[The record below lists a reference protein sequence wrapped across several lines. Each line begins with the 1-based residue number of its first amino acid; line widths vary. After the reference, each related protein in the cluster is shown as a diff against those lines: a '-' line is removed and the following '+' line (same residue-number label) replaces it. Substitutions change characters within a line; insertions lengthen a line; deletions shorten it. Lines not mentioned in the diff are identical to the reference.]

1 MLHGLTGRRTY
12 GVLPF
17 QHGLGIDEEDGLRV
31 SLRGAVRESVV
42 APPVGDDVLRV
53 AVCAV
58 PLMSNFTDVD
68 ALAAEPGVVVRFV
81 DRAEELVDADLVV
94 VPGTRG
100 TVRALRWLRE
110 RGLADALARR
120 AAEGRPV
127 LGICGGFQ
135 VLGEH
140 IEDDVESREGSVAG
154 LGLLPVRVRFAREK
168 TLARPVGEAL
178 GEPVEGYEIHHG
190 VAEVAGGE
198 AFLDGCRVGEMWGTH
213 WHGSLESD
221 GFRRRFLAGWRGRP
235 APLRPR
241 ARTSFAALREEQ
253 LDLLGDLIEE
263 HADTDALLSLIE
275 KGAPAG
281 LPFIAPGAPV
291 TGGPGTR
298 PRPPR
303 PLPERSFECHH
314 APRHQGGPVSTPYPF
329 TALVGQDD
337 LRLALLLNAVS
348 PAVGGVLV
356 RGEKGTAKS
365 TAVRAL
371 SALLPEVPV
380 VAGCRFSL
388 RPGRRRPELP
398 RRPARG
404 GRRAARPARMVELPV
419 GASEDRLVG
428 ALDIE
433 RALAEGVKAFEP
445 GLLADAHRGILYVD
459 EVNLLHDHLVDLL
472 LDAAAMGA
480 SYVEREGVSVR
491 HAARFLLVGTMNP
504 EEGELRPQLLDRF
517 GLTVEVAA
525 SRETDQRVEVV
536 RRRLAHDDDPEAFA
550 GRWADEEAALRDRV
564 VAARALLPQVVL
576 GDGALRQIAATC
588 AAFEVDGMRA
598 DIVMARTA
606 TALAAW
612 AGRTDVRSEDVR
624 QAALLALPHRRRRN
638 PFDAPGL
645 DEDKLDE
652 TLDEARED
660 DAPEP
665 PGSPEPPEGDDD
677 PDGGPGGGGGQP
689 PADGGPDSPGL
700 PPQQSRDQ
708 AEDRNQGEGAGQED
722 APAPQ
727 APAAG
732 GPGEQGAVSAAEPFR
747 TRMLSV
753 PGIGEGAA
761 GRRSRARTEHGRTT
775 GSRRPRG
782 ALTKLHLAATVQA
795 AAPHQRARGRSGTGL
810 VVRRDDLRQATRE
823 GREGNLVLFVVD
835 ASGSMAA
842 RQRMSA
848 VKGAV
853 LSLLLDA
860 YQRRDKVGLVT
871 FRGSAA
877 EVALPPTSSVDAAAA
892 RLETLP
898 TGGRTPLAAGLLRA
912 HDVLRVERLR
922 DAARRPLLVV
932 VTDGRATGG
941 VEPVAQAGR
950 AARLFAADGV
960 ASVVVDCESGYVRLG
975 LAGQLAGELGG
986 TAVTL
991 DELRADSIAGL
1002 VKDVQG
1008 HGNHSRKAA

>member
-1 MLHGLTGRRTY
+1 M
-12 GVLPF
+12 
-17 QHGLGIDEEDGLRV
+17 
-31 SLRGAVRESVV
+31 
-42 APPVGDDVLRV
+42 
-53 AVCAV
+53 
-58 PLMSNFTDVD
+58 
-68 ALAAEPGVVVRFV
+68 
-81 DRAEELVDADLVV
+81 
-94 VPGTRG
+94 
-100 TVRALRWLRE
+100 
-110 RGLADALARR
+110 
-120 AAEGRPV
+120 
-127 LGICGGFQ
+127 
-135 VLGEH
+135 
-140 IEDDVESREGSVAG
+140 
-154 LGLLPVRVRFAREK
+154 
-168 TLARPVGEAL
+168 
-178 GEPVEGYEIHHG
+178 
-190 VAEVAGGE
+190 
-198 AFLDGCRVGEMWGTH
+198 
-213 WHGSLESD
+213 
-221 GFRRRFLAGWRGRP
+221 
-235 APLRPR
+235 
-241 ARTSFAALREEQ
+241 
-253 LDLLGDLIEE
+253 
-263 HADTDALLSLIE
+263 
-275 KGAPAG
+275 
-281 LPFIAPGAPV
+281 
-291 TGGPGTR
+291 
-298 PRPPR
+298 
-303 PLPERSFECHH
+303 
-314 APRHQGGPVSTPYPF
+314 STPFPF
-329 TALVGQDD
+329 TAVVGQDD

-371 SALLPEVPV
+371 TALLPAVDVVP
-380 VAGCRFSL
+380 GCRFSCD
-388 RPGRRRPELP
+388 
-398 RRPARG
+398 PARPDPG
-404 GRRAARPARMVELPV
+404 CPDGPHEPGPFESRAARMVELPV

-445 GLLADAHRGILYVD
+445 GLLAGAHRGILYVD

-525 SRETDQRVEVV
+525 SREPDLRVEVV
-536 RRRLAHDDDPEAFA
+536 RRRLAYDDDPAAFA
-550 GRWADEEAALRDRV
+550 ARWAEEEAAVRRRI
-564 VAARALLPQVVL
+564 VAARELLPSVRL

-612 AGRTDVRSEDVR
+612 AGRTDVLAEDVR

-652 TLDEARED
+652 TLEESGGS
-660 DAPEP
+660 EG
-665 PGSPEPPEGDDD
+665 PGGSGGDDD
-677 PDGGPGGGGGQP
+677 PDPDGGGPGGGGGQP
-689 PADGGPDSPGL
+689 GPEDGGPGDGDAAARPE
-700 PPQQSRDQ
+700 
-708 AEDRNQGEGAGQED
+708 AGEGGEPRPSGA
-722 APAPQ
+722 
-727 APAAG
+727 
-732 GPGEQGAVSAAEPFR
+732 GEQSPVRAAEPFR
-747 TRMLSV
+747 TKALSV
-753 PGIGEGAA
+753 PGLGEGAA
-761 GRRSRARTEHGRTT
+761 GRRSRARTRHGRTT
-775 GSRRPRG
+775 GARRPRG
-782 ALTKLHLAATVQA
+782 TLTELHLAATVRA
-795 AAPHQRARGRSGTGL
+795 AAPHQRARGRSGPGL

-823 GREGNLVLFVVD
+823 GREGNLVLFLVD

-871 FRGSAA
+871 FRGTSA

-892 RLETLP
+892 RLESLP

-912 HDVLRVERLR
+912 HEVLRVERLR

-941 VEPVAQAGR
+941 PEPVALASR
-950 AARLFAADGV
+950 AARLFAAGGT
-960 ASVVVDCESGYVRLG
+960 ACVVVDCEAGPVRLG
-975 LAGQLAGELGG
+975 LAGRLAADLGG

-991 DELRADSIAGL
+991 EELRADSIAGL
-1002 VKDVQG
+1002 VKDVRG
-1008 HGNHSRKAA
+1008 RAA

>member
-1 MLHGLTGRRTY
+1 M
-12 GVLPF
+12 
-17 QHGLGIDEEDGLRV
+17 
-31 SLRGAVRESVV
+31 
-42 APPVGDDVLRV
+42 
-53 AVCAV
+53 
-58 PLMSNFTDVD
+58 
-68 ALAAEPGVVVRFV
+68 
-81 DRAEELVDADLVV
+81 
-94 VPGTRG
+94 
-100 TVRALRWLRE
+100 
-110 RGLADALARR
+110 
-120 AAEGRPV
+120 
-127 LGICGGFQ
+127 
-135 VLGEH
+135 
-140 IEDDVESREGSVAG
+140 
-154 LGLLPVRVRFAREK
+154 
-168 TLARPVGEAL
+168 
-178 GEPVEGYEIHHG
+178 
-190 VAEVAGGE
+190 
-198 AFLDGCRVGEMWGTH
+198 
-213 WHGSLESD
+213 
-221 GFRRRFLAGWRGRP
+221 
-235 APLRPR
+235 
-241 ARTSFAALREEQ
+241 
-253 LDLLGDLIEE
+253 
-263 HADTDALLSLIE
+263 
-275 KGAPAG
+275 
-281 LPFIAPGAPV
+281 
-291 TGGPGTR
+291 
-298 PRPPR
+298 
-303 PLPERSFECHH
+303 
-314 APRHQGGPVSTPYPF
+314 STPYPF
-329 TALVGQDD
+329 TAIVGQED

-348 PAVGGVLV
+348 PQVGGVLV

-371 SALLPEVPV
+371 SALIPEVPV
-380 VAGCRFSL
+380 VSGCRFSCD
-388 RPGRRRPELP
+388 
-398 RRPARG
+398 PAAHDPACPDGPHEAG
-404 GRRAARPARMVELPV
+404 GDTTRAARMVELPV

-525 SRETDQRVEVV
+525 SREPDQRVEVV
-536 RRRLAHDDDPEAFA
+536 RRRLAYDDDPGGFA
-550 GRWADEEAALRDRV
+550 GRWSDDEAALRARI
-564 VAARALLPQVVL
+564 VAARALLPDVRL

-612 AGRTDVRSEDVR
+612 AGRSDVLAEDVR

-652 TLDEARED
+652 TLEEFG
-660 DAPEP
+660 E
-665 PGSPEPPEGDDD
+665 DD
-677 PDGGPGGGGGQP
+677 PDPGPDGPGGGGGQP
-689 PADGGPDSPGL
+689 SQDGPETSPPGDAGEAETPAEPQEAEGGQ
-700 PPQQSRDQ
+700 PQPS
-708 AEDRNQGEGAGQED
+708 
-722 APAPQ
+722 
-727 APAAG
+727 G
-732 GPGEQGAVSAAEPFR
+732 GGEQQPVRAGEPFR
-747 TRMLSV
+747 TKVLSV
-753 PGIGEGAA
+753 PGLGEGAA

-775 GSRRPRG
+775 GARRPQG
-782 ALTKLHLAATVQA
+782 ALTKLHLAATVLA
-795 AAPHQRARGRSGTGL
+795 AAPHQRARGRSGRGL

-871 FRGSAA
+871 FRGKDA
-877 EVALPPTSSVDAAAA
+877 ELALPPTSSVDAAAA

-912 HDVLRVERLR
+912 HDVLRVERMR
-922 DAARRPLLVV
+922 DPSRRPLLVV

-941 VEPVAQAGR
+941 VDPVALASR
-950 AARLFAADGV
+950 AARLHTAEGT
-960 ASVVVDCESGYVRLG
+960 ASVVVDCESGPVRLG
-975 LAGQLAGELGG
+975 LAGDLARDLGG

-1002 VKDVQG
+1002 VRDVQAT
-1008 HGNHSRKAA
+1008 RRAA

>member
-1 MLHGLTGRRTY
+1 MTT
-12 GVLPF
+12 PF
-17 QHGLGIDEEDGLRV
+17 
-31 SLRGAVRESVV
+31 
-42 APPVGDDVLRV
+42 
-53 AVCAV
+53 
-58 PLMSNFTDVD
+58 
-68 ALAAEPGVVVRFV
+68 
-81 DRAEELVDADLVV
+81 
-94 VPGTRG
+94 
-100 TVRALRWLRE
+100 
-110 RGLADALARR
+110 
-120 AAEGRPV
+120 
-127 LGICGGFQ
+127 
-135 VLGEH
+135 
-140 IEDDVESREGSVAG
+140 
-154 LGLLPVRVRFAREK
+154 
-168 TLARPVGEAL
+168 
-178 GEPVEGYEIHHG
+178 
-190 VAEVAGGE
+190 
-198 AFLDGCRVGEMWGTH
+198 
-213 WHGSLESD
+213 
-221 GFRRRFLAGWRGRP
+221 
-235 APLRPR
+235 
-241 ARTSFAALREEQ
+241 
-253 LDLLGDLIEE
+253 
-263 HADTDALLSLIE
+263 
-275 KGAPAG
+275 
-281 LPFIAPGAPV
+281 
-291 TGGPGTR
+291 
-298 PRPPR
+298 
-303 PLPERSFECHH
+303 
-314 APRHQGGPVSTPYPF
+314 PF
-329 TALVGQDD
+329 TAVVGQDD

-371 SALLPEVPV
+371 SALLPEVDV
-380 VAGCRFSL
+380 VAGCRFSCDPAKPDSACPDGPHEPGAFAS
-388 RPGRRRPELP
+388 RPS
-398 RRPARG
+398 
-404 GRRAARPARMVELPV
+404 RMVELPV

-433 RALAEGVKAFEP
+433 RALSEGVKAFEP

-525 SRETDQRVEVV
+525 SREPDQRVEVV
-536 RRRLAHDDDPEAFA
+536 RRRLAYDDDPAGFA
-550 GRWADEEAALRDRV
+550 DRWADEEAAVRARI
-564 VAARALLPQVVL
+564 VAARELLPSVRL

-612 AGRTDVRSEDVR
+612 AGRDQVLAEDVR

-652 TLDEARED
+652 TLEEFSGED
-660 DAPEP
+660 DE
-665 PGSPEPPEGDDD
+665 D
-677 PDGGPGGGGGQP
+677 PDPGPDGPGGGGQP
-689 PADGGPDSPGL
+689 PSSEPEGPQADGGSGAQPE
-700 PPQQSRDQ
+700 
-708 AEDRNQGEGAGQED
+708 AGEGGEPQPSGAGS
-722 APAPQ
+722 
-727 APAAG
+727 
-732 GPGEQGAVSAAEPFR
+732 GEQSAVRAAEPFR
-747 TRMLSV
+747 TKVLSV
-753 PGIGEGAA
+753 PGLGEGAS

-775 GSRRPRG
+775 GARRPRG
-782 ALTKLHLAATVQA
+782 TLTKLHLAATVQA
-795 AAPHQRARGRSGTGL
+795 AAPHQRARGRSGPGL

-877 EVALPPTSSVDAAAA
+877 EVALPPTSSVDAAAV
-892 RLETLP
+892 RLESLP

-912 HDVLRVERLR
+912 HEVLRVERLR
-922 DAARRPLLVV
+922 DPARRPLVVV

-941 VEPVAQAGR
+941 PEPVALASR
-950 AARLFAADGV
+950 AARLFAAEQV
-960 ASVVVDCESGYVRLG
+960 ASVVVDCESGPVRLG

-1002 VKDVQG
+1002 VKGIQG
-1008 HGNHSRKAA
+1008 TSRRAA

>member
-1 MLHGLTGRRTY
+1 MTT
-12 GVLPF
+12 PF
-17 QHGLGIDEEDGLRV
+17 
-31 SLRGAVRESVV
+31 
-42 APPVGDDVLRV
+42 
-53 AVCAV
+53 
-58 PLMSNFTDVD
+58 
-68 ALAAEPGVVVRFV
+68 
-81 DRAEELVDADLVV
+81 
-94 VPGTRG
+94 
-100 TVRALRWLRE
+100 
-110 RGLADALARR
+110 
-120 AAEGRPV
+120 
-127 LGICGGFQ
+127 
-135 VLGEH
+135 
-140 IEDDVESREGSVAG
+140 
-154 LGLLPVRVRFAREK
+154 
-168 TLARPVGEAL
+168 
-178 GEPVEGYEIHHG
+178 
-190 VAEVAGGE
+190 
-198 AFLDGCRVGEMWGTH
+198 
-213 WHGSLESD
+213 
-221 GFRRRFLAGWRGRP
+221 
-235 APLRPR
+235 
-241 ARTSFAALREEQ
+241 
-253 LDLLGDLIEE
+253 
-263 HADTDALLSLIE
+263 
-275 KGAPAG
+275 
-281 LPFIAPGAPV
+281 
-291 TGGPGTR
+291 
-298 PRPPR
+298 
-303 PLPERSFECHH
+303 
-314 APRHQGGPVSTPYPF
+314 PF
-329 TALVGQDD
+329 TAVVGQDD

-371 SALLPEVPV
+371 SALLPDVPV
-380 VAGCRFSL
+380 VPGCRFSCDPAAPD
-388 RPGRRRPELP
+388 PGCPDGPHEP
-398 RRPARG
+398 G
-404 GRRAARPARMVELPV
+404 TGTARPARMVELPV

-445 GLLADAHRGILYVD
+445 GLLAEAHRGILYVD

-525 SRETDQRVEVV
+525 SREPDQRVEVV
-536 RRRLAHDDDPEAFA
+536 RRRLAYDADPAAFA
-550 GRWADEEAALRDRV
+550 ARWAEEEAAVRARIA
-564 VAARALLPQVVL
+564 AARELLPSVRL

-612 AGRTDVRSEDVR
+612 AGRTDVLAEDVR

-652 TLDEARED
+652 TLQEFGGGPEDE
-660 DAPEP
+660 
-665 PGSPEPPEGDDD
+665 D
-677 PDGGPGGGGGQP
+677 PDPDGPGGGGGRP
-689 PADGGPDSPGL
+689 PSPDG
-700 PPQQSRDQ
+700 PQSGGDTGARPESGQDGEPQSS
-708 AEDRNQGEGAGQED
+708 GGAGE
-722 APAPQ
+722 Q
-727 APAAG
+727 APAR
-732 GPGEQGAVSAAEPFR
+732 AAEPFR
-747 TRMLSV
+747 TKVLSV
-753 PGIGEGAA
+753 PGVGEGVA

-775 GSRRPRG
+775 GARRPRG
-782 ALTKLHLAATVQA
+782 TLTKLHLAATVRA
-795 AAPHQRARGRSGTGL
+795 AAPHQRARGRSGPGL
-810 VVRRDDLRQATRE
+810 VVRRDDLRQAVRE

-871 FRGSAA
+871 FRGTSA

-892 RLETLP
+892 RLESLP
-898 TGGRTPLAAGLLRA
+898 TGGRTPLAAGLLKA

-922 DAARRPLLVV
+922 DPARRALLVV

-941 VEPVAQAGR
+941 PEPVALAGR
-950 AARLFAADGV
+950 AARLFAAEGV
-960 ASVVVDCESGYVRLG
+960 ASVVVDCESGPVRLG

-1002 VKDVQG
+1002 VKDVT
-1008 HGNHSRKAA
+1008 RRAA

>member
-1 MLHGLTGRRTY
+1 M
-12 GVLPF
+12 
-17 QHGLGIDEEDGLRV
+17 
-31 SLRGAVRESVV
+31 
-42 APPVGDDVLRV
+42 
-53 AVCAV
+53 
-58 PLMSNFTDVD
+58 
-68 ALAAEPGVVVRFV
+68 
-81 DRAEELVDADLVV
+81 
-94 VPGTRG
+94 
-100 TVRALRWLRE
+100 
-110 RGLADALARR
+110 
-120 AAEGRPV
+120 
-127 LGICGGFQ
+127 
-135 VLGEH
+135 
-140 IEDDVESREGSVAG
+140 
-154 LGLLPVRVRFAREK
+154 
-168 TLARPVGEAL
+168 
-178 GEPVEGYEIHHG
+178 
-190 VAEVAGGE
+190 
-198 AFLDGCRVGEMWGTH
+198 
-213 WHGSLESD
+213 
-221 GFRRRFLAGWRGRP
+221 
-235 APLRPR
+235 
-241 ARTSFAALREEQ
+241 
-253 LDLLGDLIEE
+253 
-263 HADTDALLSLIE
+263 
-275 KGAPAG
+275 
-281 LPFIAPGAPV
+281 
-291 TGGPGTR
+291 
-298 PRPPR
+298 
-303 PLPERSFECHH
+303 
-314 APRHQGGPVSTPYPF
+314 STPFPF
-329 TALVGQDD
+329 TAVVGQDD

-371 SALLPEVPV
+371 SVLLPAVDV
-380 VAGCRFSL
+380 VAGCRFSCD
-388 RPGRRRPELP
+388 PGAPDPGCPDGPHET
-398 RRPARG
+398 G
-404 GRRAARPARMVELPV
+404 SGTTRPARMVELPV

-525 SRETDQRVEVV
+525 SREPEQRVEVV
-536 RRRLAHDDDPEAFA
+536 RRRLAYDDDPAGFA
-550 GRWADEEAALRDRV
+550 ARWADEEAAVRQRIV
-564 VAARALLPQVVL
+564 TARELLPSVRL

-612 AGRTDVRSEDVR
+612 AGRTEVLAEDVR

-645 DEDKLDE
+645 DENKLDE
-652 TLDEARED
+652 TLEEFSG
-660 DAPEP
+660 DAD
-665 PGSPEPPEGDDD
+665 GGGDHD
-677 PDGGPGGGGGQP
+677 PDPDDGGPGPGGGGGE
-689 PADGGPDSPGL
+689 PAPDEGPQGGDTGARPEAGEDGE
-700 PPQQSRDQ
+700 PQAS
-708 AEDRNQGEGAGQED
+708 GAG
-722 APAPQ
+722 
-727 APAAG
+727 
-732 GPGEQGAVSAAEPFR
+732 EQSAVRASEPFR
-747 TRMLSV
+747 TKVLSV
-753 PGIGEGAA
+753 PGIGQGAA

-775 GSRRPRG
+775 GARRPRG

-795 AAPHQRARGRSGTGL
+795 AAPHQRARGRVGRGL

-853 LSLLLDA
+853 VSLLLDA

-871 FRGSAA
+871 FRGASA

-892 RLETLP
+892 RLESLP
-898 TGGRTPLAAGLLRA
+898 TGGRTPLAAGLLKA

-922 DAARRPLLVV
+922 DPARRALVVV

-941 VEPVAQAGR
+941 PEPVVLAGR
-950 AARLFAADGV
+950 AARLFAAEGI
-960 ASVVVDCESGYVRLG
+960 ASVVVDCEAGPVRLG

-1002 VKDVQG
+1002 VKDVQQ
-1008 HGNHSRKAA
+1008 RRAA

>member
-1 MLHGLTGRRTY
+1 MT
-12 GVLPF
+12 
-17 QHGLGIDEEDGLRV
+17 
-31 SLRGAVRESVV
+31 A
-42 APPVGDDVLRV
+42 
-53 AVCAV
+53 
-58 PLMSNFTDVD
+58 
-68 ALAAEPGVVVRFV
+68 
-81 DRAEELVDADLVV
+81 
-94 VPGTRG
+94 
-100 TVRALRWLRE
+100 
-110 RGLADALARR
+110 
-120 AAEGRPV
+120 
-127 LGICGGFQ
+127 
-135 VLGEH
+135 
-140 IEDDVESREGSVAG
+140 
-154 LGLLPVRVRFAREK
+154 
-168 TLARPVGEAL
+168 
-178 GEPVEGYEIHHG
+178 
-190 VAEVAGGE
+190 
-198 AFLDGCRVGEMWGTH
+198 
-213 WHGSLESD
+213 
-221 GFRRRFLAGWRGRP
+221 
-235 APLRPR
+235 
-241 ARTSFAALREEQ
+241 
-253 LDLLGDLIEE
+253 
-263 HADTDALLSLIE
+263 
-275 KGAPAG
+275 
-281 LPFIAPGAPV
+281 
-291 TGGPGTR
+291 
-298 PRPPR
+298 
-303 PLPERSFECHH
+303 
-314 APRHQGGPVSTPYPF
+314 PYPF

-371 SALLPEVPV
+371 SALLPEVDV
-380 VAGCRFSL
+380 VAGCRFSCA
-388 RPGRRRPELP
+388 PGAPD
-398 RRPARG
+398 PACPDGPHEVG
-404 GRRAARPARMVELPV
+404 GGVARAARMVELPV

-525 SRETDQRVEVV
+525 SREPDQRVEVV
-536 RRRLAHDDDPEAFA
+536 KRRLAYDDDPDGFA
-550 GRWADEEAALRDRV
+550 GRWAEEEGAVRARI
-564 VAARALLPQVVL
+564 VAARALLPRVRL

-612 AGRTDVRSEDVR
+612 AGREDVLAEDVR

-652 TLDEARED
+652 TLEEF
-660 DAPEP
+660 
-665 PGSPEPPEGDDD
+665 GDGDTDPDPD
-677 PDGGPGGGGGQP
+677 PDGGGPDGGGQP
-689 PADGGPDSPGL
+689 PQDSGPEQSGDSGGAARPEAGDDGQ
-700 PPQQSRDQ
+700 PQ
-708 AEDRNQGEGAGQED
+708 GGGAGEQ
-722 APAPQ
+722 Q
-727 APAAG
+727 AVRAG
-732 GPGEQGAVSAAEPFR
+732 EPFR
-747 TRMLSV
+747 TKVLSV
-753 PGIGEGAA
+753 PGLGEGAA

-775 GSRRPRG
+775 GARRPQG
-782 ALTKLHLAATVQA
+782 ALTKLHLAATVRA
-795 AAPHQRARGRSGTGL
+795 AAPHQRARGRSGRGL

-842 RQRMSA
+842 RQRMTA

-871 FRGSAA
+871 FRGTGA
-877 EVALPPTSSVDAAAA
+877 EVALPPTSSVDAAAV
-892 RLETLP
+892 RLESLP

-912 HDVLRVERLR
+912 HEVLRVERLR
-922 DAARRPLLVV
+922 DPARRPLVVV

-950 AARLFAADGV
+950 AARLFAAEGH
-960 ASVVVDCESGYVRLG
+960 ASVVVDCESGPVRLG

-1002 VKDVQG
+1002 VNDVRESYG
-1008 HGNHSRKAA
+1008 SARRVA

>member
-1 MLHGLTGRRTY
+1 VTT
-12 GVLPF
+12 PF
-17 QHGLGIDEEDGLRV
+17 
-31 SLRGAVRESVV
+31 
-42 APPVGDDVLRV
+42 
-53 AVCAV
+53 
-58 PLMSNFTDVD
+58 
-68 ALAAEPGVVVRFV
+68 
-81 DRAEELVDADLVV
+81 
-94 VPGTRG
+94 
-100 TVRALRWLRE
+100 
-110 RGLADALARR
+110 
-120 AAEGRPV
+120 
-127 LGICGGFQ
+127 
-135 VLGEH
+135 
-140 IEDDVESREGSVAG
+140 
-154 LGLLPVRVRFAREK
+154 
-168 TLARPVGEAL
+168 
-178 GEPVEGYEIHHG
+178 
-190 VAEVAGGE
+190 
-198 AFLDGCRVGEMWGTH
+198 
-213 WHGSLESD
+213 
-221 GFRRRFLAGWRGRP
+221 
-235 APLRPR
+235 
-241 ARTSFAALREEQ
+241 
-253 LDLLGDLIEE
+253 
-263 HADTDALLSLIE
+263 
-275 KGAPAG
+275 
-281 LPFIAPGAPV
+281 
-291 TGGPGTR
+291 
-298 PRPPR
+298 
-303 PLPERSFECHH
+303 
-314 APRHQGGPVSTPYPF
+314 PF
-329 TALVGQDD
+329 TAVVGQDD

-371 SALLPEVPV
+371 SALLPEVSV
-380 VAGCRFSL
+380 VPGCRFSCDPAAPDPACPDGPHETG
-388 RPGRRRPELP
+388 PG
-398 RRPARG
+398 AG
-404 GRRAARPARMVELPV
+404 RPARMVELPV

-433 RALAEGVKAFEP
+433 RALSEGVKAFEP

-525 SRETDQRVEVV
+525 SREPDQRVEVV
-536 RRRLAHDDDPEAFA
+536 RRRLAYDDDPA
-550 GRWADEEAALRDRV
+550 GFTERWADEESSVRARII
-564 VAARALLPQVVL
+564 AARALLPSVRL

-612 AGRTDVRSEDVR
+612 AGRTDVLAEDVR

-645 DEDKLDE
+645 DENKLDE
-652 TLDEARED
+652 TLEEFAEQEQ
-660 DAPEP
+660 APE
-665 PGSPEPPEGDDD
+665 DDD
-677 PDGGPGGGGGQP
+677 PGPDGPDDSGGGGGQP
-689 PADGGPDSPGL
+689 PASDSDG
-700 PPQQSRDQ
+700 PQGGDTGAQPE
-708 AEDRNQGEGAGQED
+708 AGEGGE
-722 APAPQ
+722 PQ
-727 APAAG
+727 PSGA
-732 GPGEQGAVSAAEPFR
+732 GEQQPVRASEPFR
-747 TRMLSV
+747 TKVLSV
-753 PGIGEGAA
+753 PGLGEGAA

-775 GSRRPRG
+775 GARRPQG
-782 ALTKLHLAATVQA
+782 ALTKLHLAATIQA
-795 AAPHQRARGRSGTGL
+795 AAPHQLARGRAGRGL

-877 EVALPPTSSVDAAAA
+877 DVALPPTSSVDAAAV
-892 RLETLP
+892 RLESLP
-898 TGGRTPLAAGLLRA
+898 TGGRTPLAAGLLKA

-922 DAARRPLLVV
+922 DPARRALVV
-932 VTDGRATGG
+932 LVTDGRATGG
-941 VEPVAQAGR
+941 PEPVALAGR

-960 ASVVVDCESGYVRLG
+960 ASVVVDCESGPVRLG
-975 LAGQLAGELGG
+975 LAGQLAGELEG

-1002 VKDVQG
+1002 VKDVQ
-1008 HGNHSRKAA
+1008 RRAA